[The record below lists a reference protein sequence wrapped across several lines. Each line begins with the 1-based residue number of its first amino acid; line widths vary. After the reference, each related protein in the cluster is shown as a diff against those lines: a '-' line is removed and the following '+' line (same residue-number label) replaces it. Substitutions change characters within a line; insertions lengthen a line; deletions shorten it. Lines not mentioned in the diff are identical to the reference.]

1 MSLISSF
8 NIARAGLTA
17 SQAALTVVS
26 NNIANVDN
34 PNYSKLTINLSDV
47 VTNASASN
55 VIQQANTLSG
65 VQVAKITRSTDSYLA
80 SYYREQNTTYSYLN
94 KYDNLASNVE
104 NIMNELKDTGLST
117 ALTAFNSA
125 VTALNNDPSSS
136 SARENFISTAQ
147 NLCSVFNTTYD
158 SLTSV
163 QQSLVGDYTKVGSID
178 SSEIA
183 SSVNDVNSLLDQI
196 SEVNANIVQTSSANI
211 TSSSLLD
218 QRDSLLEKLSAIIPA
233 TIEENKNGTVKISL
247 ANRELIAGSSVTGYL
262 QAASGTP
269 PTTDEAVINVVGP
282 DKTTI
287 TASNINTSIDSGSMG
302 AILAIAGSDPAKFT
316 INGTISSLNTLASS
330 FASIMNQIQCGD
342 PNGDGSQAMRLSTNA
357 ATGVKTLVDSGPTN
371 YLFVNSDPT
380 AATPITGIT
389 AGNISVS
396 SALIANKDL
405 VAAGRLT
412 AAQHAAGNYANNI
425 GNNSNSTLMV
435 NSATQTY
442 ALLGNQTI
450 TGYLST
456 TVSDIG
462 TKVKGLDTSLKTQKS
477 IVDEVKS
484 RLTSVEGVDIE
495 EELTDMIKYQKAYQ
509 ASARVFSTCNDLMD
523 TLLNLGR

>member
-34 PNYSKLTINLSDV
+34 ADYSKLTVNLSDV
-47 VTNASASN
+47 ITNASSSN
-55 VIQQANTLSG
+55 VIQQANALSG
-65 VQVAKITRSTDSYLA
+65 VQVAKITRSTDNYLA

-94 KYDNLASNVE
+94 KYDSVASNVE
-104 NIMNELKDTGLST
+104 TIMNELKDTGLTS
-117 ALTAFNSA
+117 ALTAFNTA

-147 NLCSVFNTTYD
+147 NLCSVFNNTYS
-158 SLTSV
+158 SLTSI
-163 QQSLVGDYTKVGSID
+163 QQSLVGDYTQVGSID

-196 SEVNANIVQTSSANI
+196 SEVNENIIQTSSANI
-211 TSSSLLD
+211 TSSALLD

-247 ANRELIAGSSVTGYL
+247 ANRELVGGSTVSGYL
-262 QAASGTP
+262 QAVSGTP
-269 PTTDEAVINVVGP
+269 PTTDEAVINVVGS
-282 DKTTI
+282 DKTTLV
-287 TASNINTSIDSGSMG
+287 ASNINSSINSGSMG
-302 AILAIAGSDPAKFT
+302 AILTIAGSDPSKFT
-316 INGTISSLNTLASS
+316 INGVIDDLNTLASG
-330 FASIMNQIQCGD
+330 FADIMNEIQCGD
-342 PNGDGSQAMRLSTNA
+342 PNGDGSQAMRLTTNV

-371 YLFVNSDPT
+371 YLFVTNDPS

-412 AAQHAAGNYANNI
+412 AAQHTAGGYANDI

-442 ALLGNQTI
+442 AVLGNQTI

-462 TKVKGLDTSLKTQKS
+462 TKVSNLDASLKTQKA
-477 IVDEVKS
+477 IVGEVKS
-484 RLTSVEGVDIE
+484 RLTSVKSVDIE
-495 EELTDMIKYQKAYQ
+495 EELTDMIKFQKAYQ
-509 ASARVFSTCNDLMD
+509 ASARVFSTCNELMD
-523 TLLNLGR
+523 TLLNLGK

>member
-34 PNYSKLTINLSDV
+34 PDYSKLTVNLSDV
-47 VTNASASN
+47 ITNASSSN
-55 VIQQANTLSG
+55 VIQEANALSG
-65 VQVAKITRSTDSYLA
+65 VQVAKITRSTDDYLQ
-80 SYYREQNTTYSYLN
+80 SYYREQSTTYSYLN
-94 KYDNLASNVE
+94 KYDSLASNVE
-104 NIMNELKDTGLST
+104 TVMNELQDTGLSS

-147 NLCSVFNTTYD
+147 NLCSVFNNTYA
-158 SLTSV
+158 SLTSI

-178 SSEIA
+178 SSQIA
-183 SSVNDVNSLLDQI
+183 SSVNDVNSLLDQL
-196 SEVNANIVQTSSANI
+196 SEVNGNIIQTSSANI
-211 TSSSLLD
+211 TSSALLD
-218 QRDSLLEKLSAIIPA
+218 QRDSLLAKLTNIIPA

-247 ANRELIAGSSVTGYL
+247 AGRELMAGSTVTGYL
-262 QAASGTP
+262 QAVSGTP
-269 PTTDEAVINVVGP
+269 PTTDEAVINVVGS
-282 DKTTI
+282 DKITV
-287 TASNINTSIDSGSMG
+287 TASNINSSIDSGSMG

-316 INGTISSLNTLASS
+316 INGTISDLNTLASS
-330 FASIMNQIQCGD
+330 FANILNTIQCGD

-357 ATGVKTLVDSGPTN
+357 VTGVKTLVDSSATN
-371 YLFVNSDPT
+371 YLFVTSDPT

-396 SALIANKDL
+396 SALIANTDL
-405 VAAGRLT
+405 IAAGRLT
-412 AAQHAAGNYANNI
+412 AAQHTAGGYANDI

-442 ALLGNQTI
+442 GTLGNQTI
-450 TGYLST
+450 SGYLST
-456 TVSDIG
+456 TVSNIG
-462 TKVKGLDTSLKTQKS
+462 TKVSNLDASLKTQKS
-477 IVDEVKS
+477 ITDEVKS
-484 RLTSVEGVDIE
+484 RLTSVKGVDIE

-509 ASARVFSTCNDLMD
+509 ASARVFSTCNELMD
-523 TLLNLGR
+523 TLLNLGK